1 MKIYVN
7 QIPEEGLT
15 EQATYDPAALDMD
28 RIDIHPRQPF
38 RVEARIL
45 KADQE
50 LIGHADIPAPLIMTC
65 ARCLEDFAST
75 VTPQNVFTYR
85 VGPKE
90 VVDITDDVRQEV
102 ILAYPPVPICRPTCK
117 GLCATCGQNLNQA
130 GCSHPQ
136 HLETNNP

>member
-7 QIPEEGLT
+7 RVPDEGLT

-38 RVEARIL
+38 RLEARIQ

-50 LIGHADIPAPLIMTC
+50 LIVQADIQAPLTMTC
-65 ARCLEDFAST
+65 ARCLEDFTST
-75 VTPQNVFTYR
+75 VTPHNVFTYR
-85 VGPKE
+85 LDSTE
-90 VVDITDDVRQEV
+90 VVDITDDVREEV
-102 ILAYPPVPICRPTCK
+102 MLAYPLVPICRPACK

-130 GCSHPQ
+130 LCAHQQQ
-136 HLETNNP
+136 HTA